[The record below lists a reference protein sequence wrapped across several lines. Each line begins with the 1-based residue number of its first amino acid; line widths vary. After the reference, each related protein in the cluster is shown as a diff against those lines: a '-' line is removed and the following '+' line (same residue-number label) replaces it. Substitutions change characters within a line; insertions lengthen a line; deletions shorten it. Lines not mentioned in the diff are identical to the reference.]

1 MTIYNH
7 VFALNFSVDSEKED
21 ASDVTGAMIRQ
32 RIIKRLQEADDNELL
47 ESVENCNDT
56 IKYEE
61 QPYA

>member
-7 VFALNFSVDSEKED
+7 VFTIDFSVDSEKED
-21 ASDVTGAMIRQ
+21 GSDITGAMIRQ
-32 RIIKRLQEADDNELL
+32 RIIKRLQEADDAELL
-47 ESVENCNDT
+47 ESIENCNDT